1 MAQLI
6 LLWVIVWLIFI
17 AKSAVPFF
25 VGFPILT
32 SWIPTCQKWE
42 SNWIPS
48 SDKWES
54 SWELDS
60 HLSKTSG
67 NLAPNFFMWLF
78 GGFRPQN
85 FLFRKQILFFADCT
99 DQRNTC
105 ISKEFWYVKHAFINP
120 LRNSSNTWNL
130 NRNHSLHSQKSLRRD
145 HIMSCFLSCQ
155 HVFS

>member
-85 FLFRKQILFFADCT
+85 FLFRKQILFFCWLHWPKKYVYF
-99 DQRNTC
+99 QRVLICKTCFYKPPSELFKYMELEQEPFPSSPKVFEKRSHHVLFSLLSTC
-105 ISKEFWYVKHAFINP
+105 I
-120 LRNSSNTWNL
+120 
-130 NRNHSLHSQKSLRRD
+130 
-145 HIMSCFLSCQ
+145 
-155 HVFS
+155 